1 MHQNFKSIKRMRQ
14 SERAAVQKNTYCGR
28 HLRTEETPKGKA
40 RSLHAT
46 KGWRERRPVFMQDLH
61 YALRLLYMRAR

>member
-14 SERAAVQKNTYCGR
+14 SERAAVQKSTYCGCY
-28 HLRTEETPKGKA
+28 LRTEETASGKP

-61 YALRLLYMRAR
+61 YALRLLYAGAR

>member
-14 SERAAVQKNTYCGR
+14 SERGVVLKNTYCGR
-28 HLRTEETPKGKA
+28 YLRTEETASGKP

-61 YALRLLYMRAR
+61 YALRLLYTRVR